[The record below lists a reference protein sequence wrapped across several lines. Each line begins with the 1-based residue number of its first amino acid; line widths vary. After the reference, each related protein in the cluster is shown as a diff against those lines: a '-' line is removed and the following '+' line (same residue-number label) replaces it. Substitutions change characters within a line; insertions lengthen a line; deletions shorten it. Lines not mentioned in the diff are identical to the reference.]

1 MLFQIIKRR
10 SSSGST
16 LSTSSSKSSLDSMLL
31 ETMLPIAPREDDYN
45 MAEKDRQARLLAKC
59 KRAQTAPFKDAK
71 PLPLPQPHHQGKEMV
86 TDHSSSHVLGPRGGI
101 GNLAESTYDR
111 ADEKKSMLEA

>member
-71 PLPLPQPHHQGKEMV
+71 PLPLRE
-86 TDHSSSHVLGPRGGI
+86 
-101 GNLAESTYDR
+101 
-111 ADEKKSMLEA
+111 